1 MEVVYDGDASLQSEG
16 YPGEFSQALLN
27 LVANA
32 KDAVVENRSESR
44 RIRICMEG
52 EMDQIRIEVED
63 NGGGIPEE
71 ILSRI
76 FEPYFTTKEQG
87 LGTGVGLYMSRQILE
102 NMIDLGILAKLV
114 RPGNKPQPEIT
125 EKTCQQRCGKN
136 PDFCLEDKPRGVDK
150 CQVCHKNRHGKA
162 DTAEK
167 GHTENLAHAA
177 SVGELCDFQLDRQPG
192 YAENAEH
199 FPQDKPDNNA

>member
-1 MEVVYDGDASLQSEG
+1 VEVVYDGDASLQSEG

-87 LGTGVGLYMSRQILE
+87 LGTGVGLYMSREPSLPFTFR
-102 NMIDLGILAKLV
+102 DTV
-114 RPGNKPQPEIT
+114 
-125 EKTCQQRCGKN
+125 KN
-136 PDFCLEDKPRGVDK
+136 L
-150 CQVCHKNRHGKA
+150 
-162 DTAEK
+162 
-167 GHTENLAHAA
+167 
-177 SVGELCDFQLDRQPG
+177 S
-192 YAENAEH
+192 
-199 FPQDKPDNNA
+199 